1 MSLNVESI
9 GKFVIFLQTFQDR
22 EECDLSGLIEFC
34 SKLYDIASFAQRNQT
49 DLVNGSEDD
58 SEELWRQYTD
68 LRVRLLGSHDPMLL
82 TQGLLTNMPLLGVKS
97 TEVFSGIVTED
108 REDGFTRLVPTVLK
122 PSSFNFFA
130 KH

>member
-1 MSLNVESI
+1 
-9 GKFVIFLQTFQDR
+9 
-22 EECDLSGLIEFC
+22 
-34 SKLYDIASFAQRNQT
+34 
-49 DLVNGSEDD
+49 
-58 SEELWRQYTD
+58 
-68 LRVRLLGSHDPMLL
+68 MLL

>member
-1 MSLNVESI
+1 MCAVLILLTAVLHDHGDPQMSLNVESI

-58 SEELWRQYTD
+58 SEELWRQYTVS
-68 LRVRLLGSHDPMLL
+68 LNHS
-82 TQGLLTNMPLLGVKS
+82 KS
-97 TEVFSGIVTED
+97 QP
-108 REDGFTRLVPTVLK
+108 R
-122 PSSFNFFA
+122 
-130 KH
+130 